1 MSGILPDH
9 HCLCTPKTYTLAAL
23 ISHPEYTLAMLWM
36 TRPDYG
42 VIRVTGEEAQDF
54 LQGQLTNNVLS
65 LAPDRAVR
73 AAYCTPQGRSIA
85 LLTLLPQQN
94 GLLMVLPRELLQP
107 VMTRLRMFVMRSRV
121 TLEQAQSDE
130 LLICGNQLPDQLN
143 QQDQVSSDQHGL
155 TWVASA
161 EPALAWRLLDEP
173 EPGLELTQFDANLAR
188 RWQIDAGLPELDE
201 QSSGQYIPQML
212 NLDALDA
219 VSFRKGC
226 YTGQEIVARTQ
237 HLGRI
242 KRRLFRLEGDGSA
255 PNSGTSVEVDERG
268 IGQVLLSAA
277 LGDGFCALAV
287 LQLDAAQAGSPMNI
301 GESRVETRPLP
312 YSLPETD

>member
-9 HCLCTPKTYTLAAL
+9 HYLCTPKTCTLAAL
-23 ISHPEYTLAMLWM
+23 ILHPEYTLSMLWM

-42 VIRVTGEEAQDF
+42 VIRVTGEDAQEF
-54 LQGQLTNNVLS
+54 LQGQLTNNVLL

-73 AAYCTPQGRSIA
+73 AAYCTPQGRAIA

-94 GLLMVLPRELLQP
+94 GLLIVLPRELVQP

-121 TLEQAQSDE
+121 SLEEVESE
-130 LLICGNQLPDQLN
+130 GLLICANQLPDKSSRRDHVTC
-143 QQDQVSSDQHGL
+143 DQNGL
-155 TWVASA
+155 TWVASTD
-161 EPALAWRLLDEP
+161 PALVWRLLE
-173 EPGLELTQFDANLAR
+173 EPGPGLTEFDANLAR
-188 RWQIDAGLPELDE
+188 QWQIDAGLPEIDE
-201 QSSGQYIPQML
+201 RSGGQYIPQML

-242 KRRLFRLEGDGSA
+242 KRRLFRLEGKGSA
-255 PNSGTSVEVDERG
+255 PDPGASVEVDDRG
-268 IGQVLLSAA
+268 IGQVLLSAS
-277 LGDGFCALAV
+277 LDDGFSALAI
-287 LQLDAAQAGSPMNI
+287 LQLDAVQTGSPMRI
-301 GESRVETRPLP
+301 GQSRVETRPLP
-312 YSLPETD
+312 YSLPEAG

>member
-1 MSGILPDH
+1 
-9 HCLCTPKTYTLAAL
+9 
-23 ISHPEYTLAMLWM
+23 MLWM
-36 TRPDYG
+36 RRPDYG
-42 VIRVTGEEAQDF
+42 VIRVTGEDAQGF

-73 AAYCTPQGRSIA
+73 AAYCTPQGRAIA

-94 GLLMVLPRELLQP
+94 GLLMVLPGELLQS

-121 TLEQAQSDE
+121 TLEEAKSE
-130 LLICGNQLPDQLN
+130 GLLICANQLPNALSRR
-143 QQDQVSSDQHGL
+143 DQVRSDQNGL
-155 TWVASA
+155 TWVASSD
-161 EPALAWRLLDEP
+161 PALVWRLLE
-173 EPGLELTQFDANLAR
+173 EPGQGLTDFDANLAR
-188 RWQIDAGLPELDE
+188 QWQIDAGLPEVDE
-201 QSSGQYIPQML
+201 RSGGQYVPQML

-219 VSFRKGC
+219 ISFRKGC

-255 PNSGTSVEVDERG
+255 PNSGASVEVDERG
-268 IGQVLLSAA
+268 IGQVLLSAS
-277 LGDGFCALAV
+277 LGDRFCALAV